1 MDNYLETEPIT
12 GKGLY
17 LVRTGPDQGAVL
29 HFGDPVKEQRA
40 LAAGNGWADLSHL
53 EIVAVKGADRLRWLH
68 DLTTQHLESFAGGW
82 SNGLILD
89 HLGHIEHQFLIFDD
103 GEISWLIVD
112 VDRALPLIEYLKK
125 MQFTMR
131 VEIRDASDE
140 KSLIRMP
147 GVVDELG
154 GPFRLVERGAI
165 PEFPAST
172 VRVGI
177 WALEAERVA
186 AMRPRFGLE
195 TDHKS
200 IPNELNLLNK
210 SVHLNK
216 GCYRGQ
222 ETVAKVNNLGQ
233 APRKLVLLHLDGT
246 EVDLPEVGAAVERD
260 GIKVGFVGTSARH
273 YELGNIALAVIK
285 RNVDTDAKLLVGNI
299 PAQIDEN

>member
-1 MDNYLETEPIT
+1 
-12 GKGLY
+12 
-17 LVRTGPDQGAVL
+17 LVATGPDQGAVL

-53 EIVAVKGADRLRWLH
+53 EIVAVKGVDRLRWLH

-131 VEIRDASDE
+131 VEVRNASDE

-154 GPFRLVERGAI
+154 GPFALVERGVF
-165 PEFPAST
+165 PEFPAGS
-172 VRVGI
+172 VQVGI

-200 IPNELNLLNK
+200 IPNELKLLNK

-299 PAQIDEN
+299 PAQIDKN